1 MNCRKD
7 FLEWM
12 KKEKG
17 TSFFDSRKTLW
28 QLDALNITS
37 RIFAISSV
45 DELPQS
51 DSPELKLYAEFLG
64 TKFSKKKQR
73 VFGNSANEVSA
84 QNNLKEDIL
93 SVDNIIYDEIKNQHS
108 NSERDS
114 STEVQLN
121 SGLTAIQGKERSNTG
136 LEDTERIQKG
146 TQEDTKSKA
155 DIAQEDVS
163 DVISDL
169 EDYELFRDYIVSNS
183 EKEILD
189 RDYVK
194 KRNSYSKLKKMSFQI
209 LSDIYDNAYAAT
221 QVSDCQY
228 SIGAEKELPAN
239 LVFDVVSGQV
249 ADLSDGTIKEMTSYV
264 YYLSEQKEHRFSRN
278 NQAFYYPNNIPR
290 QESTASAFL
299 KCNPSIDVIQR
310 SIRDT
315 ISRQKR
321 IAVDTKSICLVP
333 DNLGDFRDTIK
344 SQIRSSSSNV
354 IQIPRSIAAVYSFVQ
369 QYHLDQDTS
378 FVCYDYNSSDLCR
391 TEIRVHYNEE
401 TGRHEFTR
409 MRRQR
414 MLSGSHFNFD
424 KVASS
429 YLKAYAEKYQVNIPP
444 RAIKTLIETRDILRI
459 INKGKSIPLEVD
471 GDIISIDY
479 DCALVDDIASLI
491 MEEVNSD
498 NFDSDYCCALLDLN
512 TSINGFCTLEYLLS
526 GCYEIQDRL
535 KNHEDIWIEYLPEL
549 SLEVI
554 RNGTFDNLKLID
566 KGMIQRISES
576 TMEEVVIP
584 LKDGRF
590 SLPIRKGKVFCPLIR
605 EEWGNRQRDKM
616 AMFDDNQIDEL
627 AKAFGKEANFVQVD
641 LTLTYHYGDPDSYRL
656 TAAPC
661 DSPNIQIQSQW
672 CNEADQIMGNSKFPE
687 YSSPNIK
694 YNADIDTVDHALQ
707 ETIKRFSNSRN
718 YTMSGGYQG
727 KPPFDE
733 YDHWLALKQMT
744 RIRLSLP
751 QIFSPASIGVCSAST
766 ISNVEEFL
774 EKALDIYYKCE
785 NGTLDSGNIAFPCNL
800 DGQYLDNIK
809 FDLLDIMSLMGGIC
823 VTSGVLEQTI
833 IDNMVDCILS
843 NKIQYILALSTHIT
857 RDNDYYG
864 VWNKIDERLENA
876 SGVELRSAIRALSSV
891 CWRQPNWIYQFGKC
905 PDYVLQLV
913 IDTIIAVC
921 ESEANKV
928 SSGFNPRTIRDMLE
942 ALLGISRLKETNHKV
957 LELLNC
963 NNKNIKQFIVVLKEF
978 NETVRSVG
986 DSLKYPLE
994 SRLRME
1000 VPEELHNVYD
1010 SLYPIIEI
1018 LTDGNAV
1025 KLTGFAEE

>member
-1 MNCRKD
+1 MPH
-7 FLEWM
+7 
-12 KKEKG
+12 
-17 TSFFDSRKTLW
+17 
-28 QLDALNITS
+28 QL
-37 RIFAISSV
+37 
-45 DELPQS
+45 
-51 DSPELKLYAEFLG
+51 SPHH
-64 TKFSKKKQR
+64 Q
-73 VFGNSANEVSA
+73 
-84 QNNLKEDIL
+84 
-93 SVDNIIYDEIKNQHS
+93 
-108 NSERDS
+108 
-114 STEVQLN
+114 
-121 SGLTAIQGKERSNTG
+121 
-136 LEDTERIQKG
+136 
-146 TQEDTKSKA
+146 
-155 DIAQEDVS
+155 
-163 DVISDL
+163 
-169 EDYELFRDYIVSNS
+169 
-183 EKEILD
+183 
-189 RDYVK
+189 
-194 KRNSYSKLKKMSFQI
+194 
-209 LSDIYDNAYAAT
+209 
-221 QVSDCQY
+221 
-228 SIGAEKELPAN
+228 
-239 LVFDVVSGQV
+239 
-249 ADLSDGTIKEMTSYV
+249 
-264 YYLSEQKEHRFSRN
+264 QKEHRFSRN

-315 ISRQKR
+315 ISGQKR
-321 IAVDTKSICLVP
+321 IAVDKKSICLVP

-344 SQIRSSSSNV
+344 SQIRSSNLNV

-391 TEIRVHYNEE
+391 TEIRVHCNEE
-401 TGRHEFTR
+401 TGRYEFTR

-414 MLSGSHFNFD
+414 MASGSHFNFD

-444 RAIKTLIETRDILRI
+444 LAIKMLIETRDILKI

-471 GDIISIDY
+471 GNLITIDY
-479 DCALVDDIASLI
+479 DCSLVDDIASSI
-491 MEEVNSD
+491 MKEINND

-576 TMEEVVIP
+576 TMEEEVVIP

-616 AMFDDNQIDEL
+616 AMFDDTQVDEL
-627 AKAFGKEANFVQVD
+627 AKAFGEEVTSVQVD

-672 CNEADQIMGNSKFPE
+672 CNEEDQIMGNSKFPE

-694 YNADIDTVDHALQ
+694 YNADIDAVDQALQ

-733 YDHWLALKQMT
+733 YDHWYALRQMA

-751 QIFSPASIGVCSAST
+751 QIFSPASIGACSVYT
-766 ISNVEEFL
+766 ISYVEEFL
-774 EKALDIYYKCE
+774 EKALDIYYDCE
-785 NGTLDSGNIAFPCNL
+785 NGTLDSGNIYCPCDL
-800 DGQYLDNIK
+800 DRQHLYYIK
-809 FDLLDIMSLMGGIC
+809 SGLLDIMSLMGGIC
-823 VTSGVLEQTI
+823 VTSGVVEQTI
-833 IDNMVDCILS
+833 IDDMVDCILGS
-843 NKIQYILALSTHIT
+843 QNIQYILALSTHVT

-864 VWNKIDERLENA
+864 VWNTIDEILENA
-876 SGVELRSAIRALSSV
+876 SGEVLRSAVRALSSV
-891 CWRQPNWIYQFGKC
+891 CWRQPNWIYQFGQC
-905 PDYVLQLV
+905 NDCVLQSV

-921 ESEANKV
+921 KSEANKV
-928 SSGFNPRTIRDMLE
+928 SPDFNPRKIRDMLE
-942 ALLGISRLKETNHKV
+942 ALLGISRLKETNPKV

-963 NNKNIKQFIVVLKEF
+963 NNKNIKQFVVILKEF
-978 NETVRSVG
+978 NEAVRSIRH
-986 DSLKYPLE
+986 SLKYPFE

-1000 VPEELHNVYD
+1000 VPEELHNVYN

-1018 LTDGNAV
+1018 LTDGNAI